1 MTFLTAYLPGLCTIS
16 APFCAAVTAYLSSVN
31 LSNLLMLYS
40 SPFLWSGHKADLRFH
55 LACLLS
61 DLKKKPPRMNFLIT
75 FSHRRVIEYADG
87 VNSLNSSMSL
97 WHHTVLQNCDCNF
110 IFMRQL
116 VTLITTCFL
125 CQYNWKPMEQFHTFS
140 QSFLCA
146 ATFQKMWGL
155 DILHSLTASLSF

>member
-1 MTFLTAYLPGLCTIS
+1 MVWAQSRPSLPPGL
-16 APFCAAVTAYLSSVN
+16 LS
-31 LSNLLMLYS
+31 
-40 SPFLWSGHKADLRFH
+40 
-55 LACLLS
+55 CLT
-61 DLKKKPPRMNFLIT
+61 LKIKPPRMNFLIT
-75 FSHRRVIEYADG
+75 FSHRRVIEYVDG

-97 WHHTVLQNCDCNF
+97 WHHTVLQNCDRNF

-146 ATFQKMWGL
+146 ATFQKKWG
-155 DILHSLTASLSF
+155 HSLTASHSFSELLRFPCLSFVCSSYFHQLCGFFTAFDKGEN

>member
-1 MTFLTAYLPGLCTIS
+1 MTFLTAHLPGLCTIS

-40 SPFLWSGHKADLRFH
+40 VLFYGLGTKQTFASTW
-55 LACLLS
+55 LAFLS

-75 FSHRRVIEYADG
+75 FSHRRVIEYVDG

-97 WHHTVLQNCDCNF
+97 WHHAVLQNCDCNF

-125 CQYNWKPMEQFHTFS
+125 CQYNWNPWNSFILSRSPFIVLPLFKKSEDLTFY
-140 QSFLCA
+140 
-146 ATFQKMWGL
+146 
-155 DILHSLTASLSF
+155 SLTASLSF